1 MNLKPSPTKPQ
12 FAPFDKFA
20 SLPIIRVIKPVYE
33 WKRGLWIYL
42 FLGITVVVVDTVLSL
57 VLTKVLINATVA
69 NTIAWVLSTFT
80 GFNLFRYFYF
90 DRTNNSY
97 INEMFKFF
105 PTRLVPLA
113 IRAIVVF
120 IFVDKMGVNQLPV
133 KLILVPVEAI
143 INYITS
149 KLIVFKNK

>member
-1 MNLKPSPTKPQ
+1 MKLQPSETKKQ
-12 FAPFDKFA
+12 FAPFDKFM
-20 SLPIIRVIKPVYE
+20 SLPVIRLLKPVYE
-33 WKRGLWIYL
+33 WKRALWIYL

-57 VLTKVLINATVA
+57 VLTKVLINATIA

-90 DRTNNSY
+90 DRTNNKY
-97 INEMFKFF
+97 INEMMKFF

-113 IRAIVVF
+113 LRALVVY
-120 IFVDKMGVNQLPV
+120 IFVDSMGVPQLPV